1 MHTTVKVRT
10 FTVAKVQAT
19 PALKPEV
26 LISSNSQRVAAATA
40 QPGDAGL
47 VWAPAAQPGDADLW
61 GPAEAVVV
69 AATLTA
75 WGCTKGIK
83 AVVVVRVPIGVVAF
97 LCCRASTAAG
107 EVPDQRCR
115 IEIGC

>member
-19 PALKPEV
+19 PALKTEV
-26 LISSNSQRVAAATA
+26 IISSNSQRVAAATA

-69 AATLTA
+69 AATLAGAAPRAPRLWWWLGFQSASLHRRCSEEQTQVPA
-75 WGCTKGIK
+75 LPGLHGCG
-83 AVVVVRVPIGVVAF
+83 
-97 LCCRASTAAG
+97 AG
-107 EVPDQRCR
+107 A
-115 IEIGC
+115 